1 MCIMNI
7 HPIFVHFPIAL
18 LTVYAIAELL
28 RFKSLREKSYFF
40 YVKAVLVI
48 GGTLSAFLALNTG
61 ETAEHLQ
68 DRALRPLIEIHST
81 FATVSTW
88 IFVVL
93 ALAYLVGLIERSTYN
108 LKLQQSRF
116 AKIWNIK
123 IRVANYILSSYI
135 SIVLACAGL
144 IAITI
149 TGALGGAIVYGP
161 TIDPIVNYV
170 YHLFF

>member
-1 MCIMNI
+1 MNI

-28 RFKSLREKSYFF
+28 RFKSLRSTAYFF
-40 YVKAVLVI
+40 YVKAVLIITGV
-48 GGTLSAFLALNTG
+48 LSALLALNTG

-68 DRALRPLIEIHST
+68 DKSLRPLIEMHSA
-81 FATVSTW
+81 FATASTW
-88 IFVVL
+88 IFVIL
-93 ALAYLVGLIERSTYN
+93 ALAYLVGIIERSQYN
-108 LKLQQSRF
+108 EKLQNSFF

-135 SIVLACAGL
+135 SFIIALVGL
-144 IAITI
+144 VTITI

-161 TIDPIVNYV
+161 AIDPIVNYV